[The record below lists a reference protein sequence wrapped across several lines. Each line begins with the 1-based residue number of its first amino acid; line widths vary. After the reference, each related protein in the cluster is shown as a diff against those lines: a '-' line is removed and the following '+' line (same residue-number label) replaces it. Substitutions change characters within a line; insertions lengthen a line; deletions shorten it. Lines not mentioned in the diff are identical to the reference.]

1 MPGSRNPYKPRV
13 SRGCVMPNLNVAVL
27 GSLGYS
33 RELGKKGTESDV
45 TLYNMKRGEATVTI
59 VEPSKYPEKLQ
70 SLYYAVGFADTAV
83 LVVERLDA
91 SFGETVVMLDCLG
104 VGKGVIVPR
113 NYVTEDQI
121 SHFTKGTVVEGYGY
135 MEDDPP
141 ILREHLVSMAERL
154 PRGEAAEAG
163 AVAVDHYFN
172 VRGVG
177 AVALGVVKTGQVH
190 KHDRLTA
197 LPTAKEGTLRSIQKH
212 DDDFQTAEKG
222 DRVGLALKGLAV
234 EDLSRGIVLANDQS
248 LSTTQEVNGEMD
260 VVKYWVNPV
269 KPNAVV
275 HLGHWM
281 QFNSAK
287 ITGVEG
293 GHVDIVLD
301 KPLVHASGSEAVIHD
316 LNGGNLRVMGTI
328 RLP

>member
-1 MPGSRNPYKPRV
+1 
-13 SRGCVMPNLNVAVL
+13 MPNLNVAVL
-27 GSLGYS
+27 GSPGYS

-45 TLYNMKRGEATVTI
+45 TLYNMKKGEATVTI
-59 VEPSKYPEKLQ
+59 VEPSMYPEKLQ
-70 SLYYAVGFADTAV
+70 SLYYAAGFADAAV

-104 VGKGVIVPR
+104 VERGVIVPR

-121 SHFTKGTVVEGYGY
+121 SRFTRGTAVKGYRY
-135 MEDDPP
+135 MMDEPP
-141 ILREHLVSMAERL
+141 LIREHLVSEAERL
-154 PRGEAAEAG
+154 QCGGAAESG

-190 KHDRLTA
+190 RHDRLYA

-212 DDDFQTAEKG
+212 DDDFLTAEEG
-222 DRVGLALKGLAV
+222 DRVGLALKNLSV
-234 EDLSRGIVLANDQS
+234 EDLHRGCVLANDES
-248 LSTTQEVNGEMD
+248 LHKTKEIAGELDM
-260 VVKYWVNPV
+260 VKYWANPV
-269 KPNAVV
+269 KPGAVV
-275 HLGHWM
+275 HLGQWM

-287 ITGVEG
+287 ITAADG
-293 GHVDIVLD
+293 GHVDIVMD